1 LSVFWGAGL
10 FRLID
15 NLLARPEKTR
25 KPKSLTCL
33 CRAMATDHTLNRRR
47 IVACIWDFDKTLIP
61 GYMQE
66 PLFRRF
72 GIDGKEF
79 WREVNALPGIYGERG
94 VRISPDTA
102 YLNHLLSY
110 IKNGPLKGLR
120 NSDLQEVGAELD
132 FYPGLPDLFRELR
145 ELTRSDARFR
155 RHDIALEHYIISTGL
170 AEVIRG
176 SRIAAEVD
184 GVFGCEFIEAPLP
197 PHYLRQDELRIPM
210 EFEISQ
216 IGVMVDNTIKT
227 RYVFEINKG
236 SNLNSDI
243 DVNAKML
250 PEDRRV
256 PIENMIYIADGP
268 SDVPVFSVVRRHGG
282 KTYAVYDPSRESE
295 FLQNDQLQQDGRVDS
310 YGPADYTE
318 KSQTARWIKMQVRRI
333 CDRVASEGEAALAL
347 RVKKPPRHLHPLEK
361 PSRTAE
367 GEERQPELFSES

>member
-1 LSVFWGAGL
+1 MSS
-10 FRLID
+10 
-15 NLLARPEKTR
+15 TH
-25 KPKSLTCL
+25 S
-33 CRAMATDHTLNRRR
+33 LNRRR

-79 WREVNALPGIYGERG
+79 WQEVNTLPKIYAERG
-94 VRISPDTA
+94 VRVSPDTI
-102 YLNHLLSY
+102 YLNHLLSF

-120 NSDLQEVGAELD
+120 NSDLRELGAELP
-132 FYPGLPDLFRELR
+132 FYPGMPELLRELR
-145 ELTRSDARFR
+145 EITKAEARYR
-155 RHDIALEHYIISTGL
+155 RHDIVLEHYVISTGL
-170 AEVIRG
+170 AEMIRG
-176 SRIAAEVD
+176 SKIASEVD

-197 PHYLRQDELRIPM
+197 PHYLRQDELEIPM

-227 RYVFEINKG
+227 RYIFEINKG
-236 SNLNSDI
+236 SNLNADI

-282 KTYAVYDPSRESE
+282 KTYAVYDPEREGE

-310 YGPADYTE
+310 YGPADYTAI
-318 KSQTARWIKMQVRRI
+318 SQTSRWLKMQVRRI
-333 CDRVASEGEAALAL
+333 CDRLADEGEAALAM
-347 RVKKPPRHLHPLEK
+347 RVKKPPRHLHPPENKESAAK
-361 PSRTAE
+361 PTDE
-367 GEERQPELFSES
+367 QGQLFD